1 MMDPQTQAH
10 KDWLGYVQP
19 TGLLVSI
26 PALEAAQAHLDRNTA
41 PLQLKLK
48 AFLRREQGLAADAEG
63 KPQSG
68 EPEPRIADFPAFAAA
83 VLGWPMDELLGA
95 PPAPAVPEELSAP
108 LPEYGEVL
116 RPTYALR
123 EYQPRD
129 PGQPDP
135 GLPDPGH
142 QWILLVQV
150 LPLGTELDRPAPGGS
165 GGWEAAP
172 QARLERLLRET
183 GVPIGLLVN
192 GRQFRLIY
200 APAGE
205 TSGYATFELAD
216 MLTVAG
222 RPILAALEMLLG
234 AARLFRP
241 PEAQR
246 LPALLAASRRYQD
259 EVSARLAEQVLEAL
273 YELVRGF
280 QAADAAA
287 GGQLLGRELAEN
299 PGAVYQGLLTV
310 LLRLVFI
317 LFAEDRGLLPGA
329 ELYLRHYSV
338 GGLFQRLRE
347 DQGRFP
353 DTMDQRY
360 GAWAHLLAA
369 FRLIHRGAR
378 SGGMRLPARQGN
390 LFDPA
395 RHSFLQ
401 GTPATGIPRLP
412 DGVVYRVLSKLL
424 VLDGQR
430 LSYRSLDVE
439 QIGSVYEAVMGFDLH
454 RAAGRTVALKGA
466 KRGGVA
472 PPLDLDALLA
482 VPRGKRGDWLKRETE
497 QKLAG
502 KAAAA
507 LEAARDEAGLLAAL
521 EKKIARGATPEPVP
535 PGGMILVPTLERRR
549 SGSHYTPRSL
559 TGPMVKSALAPVLD
573 QLGPAPRAEQI
584 LALKVCDLACGSGAF
599 LVETCRQL
607 AEPLVAA
614 WRRKDS
620 APQLPP
626 DEDELLHARR
636 LIAQRCLYGVDKNPL
651 AIELAKLSLW
661 LATLARDH
669 PFTFLDHALR
679 PGDSLV
685 GLTRAEIAAFAWPG
699 MEAQPLAML
708 RPTLEAK
715 MARVAEVRRRILD
728 ARDTKP
734 YPQLEQELA
743 NAESALNWPRL
754 AGDAAIAAFFSA
766 KKPPDRRARR
776 QELEAQ
782 LLIAAQHKERL
793 DLQQPL
799 DQAVAEL
806 RAKGIRPFHWQI
818 EFPEVFASAEA
829 PVHGPAPARGPAA
842 AAARGQAAPGRNDAA
857 AGFDAIVGNPPFAG
871 KNTIAAAHPDGYLDW
886 LQTLHSGAHGNADL
900 VAHFFRRAFALLRPG
915 GCLGLL
921 ATNTVSQGDTRSTG
935 LRWLRAHG
943 GTIFSARKRIVWPG
957 EAAVVVS
964 AVHVAKGALP
974 GPYFVDGRPVEKIT
988 AFLFHAG
995 GDEDPARLKA
1005 NADRSFQGSI
1015 ILGLG
1020 FTFDDTD
1027 KKGIATPIAE
1037 MRRLIAADP
1046 RNQERIFPYI
1056 GGEEVNTDPRHAFH
1070 RYVINFE
1077 DFPLRRE
1084 KLGKQWRDAD
1094 DRQKKLWLREGIVPD
1109 DYPAPVAADWP
1120 DLLAIV
1126 RDKVKPERDRVGREH
1141 RRHFWWRYGETQ
1153 PGLTRALRGQQ
1164 HALVISRVGEA
1175 FGLAIVPAAAV
1186 LSDRLVVFP
1195 SGGPTDLAVL
1205 QCRVHEIWARFLGYT
1220 LREDFAYA
1228 PSDCFETFP
1237 FPPGSE
1243 TDSALAAA
1251 GQAYHD
1257 FRAQLMVD
1265 RDEGLTKTY
1274 NRFHDPQDH
1283 SPETEK
1289 LRALHAAMDRAVL
1302 DAYGWRDLQ
1311 PVCDFFPKFADDDP
1325 AEADKFLY
1333 RWPDDMHDEVLARL
1347 LDLNAQRAALEG
1359 QPPPAAA
1366 KPAAP
1371 RKPRG
1376 GPKRRPAAAGAAQ
1389 LPLTPND

>member
-1 MMDPQTQAH
+1 
-10 KDWLGYVQP
+10 
-19 TGLLVSI
+19 
-26 PALEAAQAHLDRNTA
+26 
-41 PLQLKLK
+41 
-48 AFLRREQGLAADAEG
+48 
-63 KPQSG
+63 
-68 EPEPRIADFPAFAAA
+68 
-83 VLGWPMDELLGA
+83 
-95 PPAPAVPEELSAP
+95 
-108 LPEYGEVL
+108 
-116 RPTYALR
+116 
-123 EYQPRD
+123 
-129 PGQPDP
+129 
-135 GLPDPGH
+135 
-142 QWILLVQV
+142 
-150 LPLGTELDRPAPGGS
+150 
-165 GGWEAAP
+165 
-172 QARLERLLRET
+172 
-183 GVPIGLLVN
+183 
-192 GRQFRLIY
+192 
-200 APAGE
+200 
-205 TSGYATFELAD
+205 
-216 MLTVAG
+216 
-222 RPILAALEMLLG
+222 
-234 AARLFRP
+234 
-241 PEAQR
+241 
-246 LPALLAASRRYQD
+246 
-259 EVSARLAEQVLEAL
+259 
-273 YELVRGF
+273 
-280 QAADAAA
+280 
-287 GGQLLGRELAEN
+287 
-299 PGAVYQGLLTV
+299 
-310 LLRLVFI
+310 
-317 LFAEDRGLLPGA
+317 
-329 ELYLRHYSV
+329 
-338 GGLFQRLRE
+338 
-347 DQGRFP
+347 
-353 DTMDQRY
+353 
-360 GAWAHLLAA
+360 
-369 FRLIHRGAR
+369 
-378 SGGMRLPARQGN
+378 
-390 LFDPA
+390 
-395 RHSFLQ
+395 
-401 GTPATGIPRLP
+401 
-412 DGVVYRVLSKLL
+412 
-424 VLDGQR
+424 
-430 LSYRSLDVE
+430 
-439 QIGSVYEAVMGFDLH
+439 
-454 RAAGRTVALKGA
+454 
-466 KRGGVA
+466 
-472 PPLDLDALLA
+472 
-482 VPRGKRGDWLKRETE
+482 
-497 QKLAG
+497 
-502 KAAAA
+502 
-507 LEAARDEAGLLAAL
+507 
-521 EKKIARGATPEPVP
+521 
-535 PGGMILVPTLERRR
+535 MILVPTLERRR

-559 TGPMVKSALAPVLD
+559 TNPMVASALAPVLA

-584 LALKVCDLACGSGAF
+584 LALKICDLACGSGAF

-607 AEPLVAA
+607 AEPLAAA
-614 WRRKDS
+614 WRREDS

-685 GLTRAEIAAFAWPG
+685 CLTRAEIATFAWPG
-699 MEAQPLAML
+699 MEAQPLALL

-743 NAESALNWPRL
+743 NAENALNWPRL

-766 KKPPDRRARR
+766 EKPPARRARR
-776 QELEAQ
+776 ARRRELEAQ

-818 EFPEVFASAEA
+818 EFPEVFAPADA
-829 PVHGPAPARGPAA
+829 PARGSAPARGPADA
-842 AAARGQAAPGRNDAA
+842 GRDDAA

-886 LQTLHSGAHGNADL
+886 LQTLHPGAHGNADL

-921 ATNTVSQGDTRSTG
+921 ATNTISQGDTRATG

-974 GPYFVDGRPVEKIT
+974 GPYFLNGRPVEKIT

-1005 NADRSFQGSI
+1005 NADRSFIGSI

-1046 RNQERIFPYI
+1046 RNQARIFPYI
-1056 GGEEVNTDPRHAFH
+1056 GGEEVNTDPRHNFH

-1084 KLGKQWRDAD
+1084 KLGKKWRDAD

-1120 DLLAIV
+1120 ALLAIV
-1126 RDKVKPERDRVGREH
+1126 REKVKPERDKQKRGSNRLN
-1141 RRHFWWRYGETQ
+1141 WWHYAEKR

-1175 FGLAIVPAAAV
+1175 SAFAVLPGGVV
-1186 LSDRLVVFP
+1186 LSDSLVVIPRPGWGLFGAAQSRP
-1195 SGGPTDLAVL
+1195 
-1205 QCRVHEIWARFLGYT
+1205 HEIWARFFGSSLEERLRYT
-1220 LREDFAYA
+1220 

-1237 FPPGSE
+1237 LPPGHE
-1243 TDSALAAA
+1243 TDAALAAA
-1251 GQAYHD
+1251 GRAYHD

-1283 SPETEK
+1283 SPETER

-1325 AEADKFLY
+1325 AEAAKFLY

-1366 KPAAP
+1366 KPAVP
-1371 RKPRG
+1371 RKPSG
-1376 GPKRRPAAAGAAQ
+1376 DPKRRAAAAGAAE